1 MMINPIQPNTQST
14 IIPVDAFPGQKL
26 ERSQETP
33 RKVVDRKQ
41 EIPSA
46 REEIPREEVE
56 KAVEKLNRL
65 MGIVDKRV
73 ELRVDEKSKRVVVK
87 IIDKQNDEELD
98 EIPSQRALDILNSFS
113 DMIGLMFDKRV

>member
-1 MMINPIQPNTQST
+1 MINPIQPNTQST
-14 IIPVDAFPGQKL
+14 TIPMDTFPGQKL
-26 ERSQETP
+26 ERSQEAP

-56 KAVEKLNRL
+56 KVAEKLNRL
-65 MGIVDKRV
+65 MGIIDKRL
-73 ELRVDEKSKRVVVK
+73 EFRVDEKSQRVVVK
-87 IIDKQNDEELD
+87 IIDKQSDEVLE

>member
-1 MMINPIQPNTQST
+1 MINPIQPNTQST
-14 IIPVDAFPGQKL
+14 TIPVDAFPGQKL

-33 RKVVDRKQ
+33 LKVVDRKQ

-56 KAVEKLNRL
+56 QAVEKLNRL
-65 MGIVDKRV
+65 MGIIDKRV

-87 IIDKQNDEELD
+87 IIDKQNDEVLD